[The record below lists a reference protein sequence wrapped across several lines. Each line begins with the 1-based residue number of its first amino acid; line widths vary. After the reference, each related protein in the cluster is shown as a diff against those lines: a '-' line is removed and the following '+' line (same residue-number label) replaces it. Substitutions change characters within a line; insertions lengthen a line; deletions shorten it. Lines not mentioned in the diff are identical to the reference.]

1 MSASENTPRQPSPA
15 RHRSAGKSAGA
26 AESPG
31 HRPPERRP
39 AVRHPLPPVTFP
51 EALPVSGKR
60 EDIANAISDHQV
72 VIVSGETGSGKTTQL
87 PKICLSLG
95 RGEKGLIG
103 HTQPRRI
110 AASSTAK
117 RIAQELGSPLG
128 EHVGYK
134 VRFNDTLSDGA
145 WIKLMTDGIL
155 LAETQTDP
163 LLRQY
168 DTIIIDEAHE
178 RSLNIDFLLGYLKQ
192 LLPKRPDL
200 KVIITSATI
209 DAERFARHFAQDDKL
224 PPVIEVSGRLYPVEI
239 RYRPVEPYDR
249 NASANP
255 NATSDAAAARR
266 MALAARERG
275 QRDLMDAVV
284 DAVDELARIGSGDV
298 LVFLPGEREI
308 RDAAEALRK
317 HHPPHVEI
325 LPLFARLSA
334 QEQERI
340 FKPSNAR
347 RIVLATNVAETS
359 LTVPGIRYVVDA
371 GLARVKRYSYRNK
384 VEQLQIEPV
393 AQSAANQRAGRCGRV
408 AAGVCIRLY
417 DEQDFLQRPKFTDPE
432 ILRSS
437 LAAVILRMKSL
448 HLTDVEEFPFI
459 EPPPGRA
466 IADGYQLLQE
476 LGAVD
481 DDNRLTKLGR
491 ELARL
496 PLDPR
501 VGRMILAARQN
512 ACLTEMLI
520 IASALSVQDPRDRP
534 MEAQNAADTAHKK
547 FADDKSEFLSY
558 LKIWKWFQEAIEH
571 KKTNRQLQEACRANF
586 LSQLRLREWRD
597 VHSQLLTIVREQGWR
612 LNELPATYEQLH
624 TALLTGLLGNIGF
637 KAEDEPH
644 YLGARGIKFHIW
656 PGSSL
661 SKKAGKWIMAAELV
675 ETTRLYARC
684 IAQIQP
690 EWLERV
696 AGHLLKKS
704 YGEPRWEKRSA
715 QVSAY
720 ERATLYGL
728 VVYSQ
733 RRIHYGLINPQEAR
747 EIFIRD
753 ALVGGDFD
761 TRAPFFAHNH
771 KLVRE
776 IENLEHKS
784 RRLDVLVDDELI
796 AAFYDQQI
804 PVDVV
809 NGIGF
814 EKWYRDASAQE
825 PKCLY
830 LNRDDLMRHEA
841 AGVTTD
847 LFPKVMNVAGIEMG
861 LSYHFEPGS
870 PRDGVTLTVPLYA
883 LNQVSA
889 ERSEWLVPGMLK
901 DKVQLL
907 LKSLPQKLRRHC
919 VPLPDYAAGFCDR
932 VQDKHL
938 FGRSSLLDAVI
949 ADVREQTTVM
959 TKTTDYKLE
968 TLPAHHF
975 MNFKVVDEH
984 GRQLDMGRNLG
995 VLRAELGGQARVS
1008 FQRLAEKT
1016 VPTAAADD
1024 GHAGGQGAK
1033 PSTAQA
1039 QSAVVSNAAASA
1051 ATQHQNLTDWTFG
1064 ELPELL
1070 EIQRGKQTL
1079 IGFPALVDRKTH
1091 CDIEVFD
1098 DPDEAARIHRVGLRR
1113 LFALQLKEQL
1123 KFLDK
1128 NIPGLQQMGMQFMAL
1143 GSQEELRDQIIEKGL
1158 ERACLQEPLPK
1169 NVQEFNARRD
1179 EGKSRLGLLVN
1190 EIARL
1195 AGTILAEYHAL
1206 PKKLQT
1212 VKAHTQAFND
1222 MQAQLQQL
1230 IGKRFVADTDYA
1242 QLAHF
1247 PRYLK
1252 AIATRIDKLRADPAR
1267 DAKAMAEWQQAAQ
1280 PWQRALKERHG
1291 DPKMA
1296 EYRWLLEELRVSLF
1310 AQELR
1315 TPMPVSVKR
1324 LQKVWEAM
1332 QR

>member
-1 MSASENTPRQPSPA
+1 MSAPEQPQKSPPKPRRPQGSPA
-15 RHRSAGKSAGA
+15 T
-26 AESPG
+26 
-31 HRPPERRP
+31 P
-39 AVRHPLPPVTFP
+39 AFRNPLPPISFP
-51 EALPVSGKR
+51 EELPVSGKR
-60 EDIANAISDHQV
+60 REIADALRAHQV
-72 VIVSGETGSGKTTQL
+72 IIVCGETGSGKTTQL
-87 PKICLSLG
+87 PKICLELG
-95 RGEKGLIG
+95 RGQAGLIG

-128 EHVGYK
+128 EHVGFK
-134 VRFNDTLSDGA
+134 VRFTDTLSKGA
-145 WIKLMTDGIL
+145 SVKLMTDGIL

-163 LLRQY
+163 LLKQY

-192 LLPKRPDL
+192 LLTRRPDL
-200 KVIITSATI
+200 KLIITSATI
-209 DAERFARHFAQDDKL
+209 DADRFARHFGNADQ
-224 PPVIEVSGRLYPVEI
+224 PAPVIEVSGRLYPVEV
-239 RYRPVEPYDR
+239 RYRPVEPGD
-249 NASANP
+249 AKPSAQK
-255 NATSDAAAARR
+255 
-266 MALAARERG
+266 E

-325 LPLFARLSA
+325 LPLFARLSV
-334 QEQERI
+334 QEQERV
-340 FKPSNAR
+340 FKISNAR

-417 DEQDFLQRPKFTDPE
+417 EEQDYLQRPKFTDPE

-437 LAAVILRMKSL
+437 LASVILRMKSL
-448 HLTDVEEFPFI
+448 HLTDVETFPFI
-459 EPPPGRA
+459 EPPMGRA

-481 DDNRLTKLGR
+481 DSNRLTPLGKQ
-491 ELARL
+491 LAKL

-501 VGRMILAARQN
+501 VGRMILAARDN
-512 ACLTEMLI
+512 AALTEVLI
-520 IASALSVQDPRDRP
+520 IAAALSVQDPRDRP
-534 MEAQNAADTAHKK
+534 LEAQDAADNAHKK
-547 FADDKSEFLSY
+547 FADEKSEFQSY
-558 LKIWKWFQEAIEH
+558 LKIWKWFEDAIEH
-571 KKTNRQLQEACRANF
+571 KKTNRQLMDNCRANF

-597 VHSQLLTIVREQGWR
+597 VHSQLLTLVRELGWR
-612 LNELPATYEQLH
+612 LNEAPATYEQLH
-624 TALLTGLLGNIGF
+624 TALLTGLLGNVGF
-637 KAEDEPH
+637 KSDEDSH
-644 YLGARGIKFHIW
+644 YLGARGIKFYIW

-661 SKKAGKWIMAAELV
+661 AKKAGRWIIGAELID
-675 ETTRLYARC
+675 TTRLYARC

-696 AGHLLKKS
+696 GAHLLKKS
-704 YGEPRWEKRSA
+704 YGDPRWEKRSA
-715 QVSAY
+715 QVSAS
-720 ERATLYGL
+720 ERATLHGL

-733 RRIHYGLINPQEAR
+733 RRIDYGLINPQEAR
-747 EIFIRD
+747 EIFIRS
-753 ALVGGDFD
+753 ALVDGEYD
-761 TRAPFFAHNH
+761 TRAPFLAHNQ

-796 AAFYDQQI
+796 AAFYDKLVPQDI
-804 PVDVV
+804 HT
-809 NGIGF
+809 GITF
-814 EKWYRDASAQE
+814 EKWLKEALAKN
-825 PKCLY
+825 PKLLH

-847 LFPKVMNVAGIEMG
+847 LFPKSMSVAGVAMM

-870 PRDGVTLTVPLYA
+870 TRDGVTLTIPLYA

-889 ERSEWLVPGMLK
+889 DRCEWLVPGMLK
-901 DKVQLL
+901 EKVHLL
-907 LKSLPQKLRRHC
+907 LKSLPQKMRRHC
-919 VPLPDYAAGFCDR
+919 VPLPDYAAGFCER
-932 VQDKHL
+932 AA
-938 FGRSSLLDAVI
+938 FGKGNLLDAVI
-949 ADVREQTTVM
+949 ADVRTQTGIA
-959 TKTTDYKLE
+959 TKTTDFKLE

-975 MNFKVVDEH
+975 MNFKIVDEH
-984 GRQLDMGRNLG
+984 GRQLEMGRNLAG
-995 VLRAELGGQARVS
+995 LQAEFGGQARES

-1016 VPTAAADD
+1016 AVASSDEAPAERRHSGERRKQDSSDAA
-1024 GHAGGQGAK
+1024 
-1033 PSTAQA
+1033 PV
-1039 QSAVVSNAAASA
+1039 SA
-1051 ATQHQNLTDWTFG
+1051 HQNLTSWSFG

-1070 EIQRGKQTL
+1070 EIQQGKQTL
-1079 IGFPALVDRKTH
+1079 IGFPALVDKTTH
-1091 CDIEVFD
+1091 CDLEVFD
-1098 DPDEAARIHRVGLRR
+1098 DPAEASRVHRIGLRR

-1123 KFLDK
+1123 KYLEK
-1128 NIPGLQQMGMQFMAL
+1128 NIPGLQQMGMQFMSL
-1143 GSQEELRDQIIEKGL
+1143 GSQEELRDQIIQAGL
-1158 ERACLQEPLPK
+1158 ERACMQEPLPK
-1169 NVQEFNARRD
+1169 NAQEFNQRKD
-1179 EGKSRLGLLVN
+1179 EGKSRLGLLAN

-1195 AGTILAEYHAL
+1195 AGQVLAEYYTL
-1206 PKKLQT
+1206 PKKLQGA
-1212 VKAHTQAFND
+1212 KAHPQSAAD
-1222 MQAQLQQL
+1222 MQGQLQML
-1230 IGKRFVADTDYA
+1230 IGKRFIADNDYL
-1242 QLAHF
+1242 QLTHF

-1252 AIATRIDKLRADPAR
+1252 AINVRLEKLRADPVR
-1267 DAKAMAEWQQAAQ
+1267 DTRLMAEWAQ
-1280 PWQRALKERHG
+1280 VAMPWQRAQKDRQKNS
-1291 DPKMA
+1291 DPKMM
-1296 EYRWLLEELRVSLF
+1296 EFRWLLEELRVSLF

-1324 LQKVWEAM
+1324 LQKVWESM